1 MGKAVKWV
9 VGIGCAVFV
18 LALPAAAFG
27 VFQGRN
33 GKIAFV
39 SGRGVGG
46 DASADVYIVDGP
58 GEPVG
63 PPLTTA
69 AGQHRHPDWDGD
81 ARRLVYALWDGATNE
96 DLWVHDVEL
105 GGRTNITQSGT
116 VREDRPAFS
125 PDGTM
130 VAYESEVTDGSNQQ
144 DILITTLGPG
154 GGTINLTSSPNVIE
168 GKPVWSPGGETIF
181 YSRALTA
188 VPGDHDIYKE
198 ASDNSDIVPQF
209 VINSATAEYQ
219 PALSPDGSQF
229 CYTRGPFGS
238 DAADVYKVDTT
249 GFNAP
254 GIDISANSGMGS
266 TGDYNC
272 TWSPDGTKIAFV
284 KGVFSNGALVY
295 RNSNATGPV
304 ELVVNDAPG
313 AFDGNPDWARE
324 PAQCRGRPATIYGTD
339 GPDTLVGTAKRDVIV
354 AYMGHDT
361 IRARGGK
368 DIVCAGRGRDV
379 VRGAAGGDELIGGP
393 GRDTLAGGAGR
404 DTLNG
409 GPGRDT
415 CKGGK
420 GRDRAIKCEVKK
432 GIP

>member
-1 MGKAVKWV
+1 MGKAAKWF
-9 VGIGCAVFV
+9 VGVGCAVFL
-18 LALPAAAFG
+18 LALPTAAFG

-58 GEPVG
+58 GAQVG

-69 AGQHRHPDWDGD
+69 AGQHRHPNWDGD
-81 ARRLVYALWDGATNE
+81 ARRLVYALWNGATQE
-96 DLWVHDVEL
+96 DIWVHDVEL
-105 GGRTNITQSGT
+105 GGRTNITQNGT
-116 VREDRPAFS
+116 VRDDRPAFS
-125 PDGTM
+125 PDGTK
-130 VAYESEVTDGSNQQ
+130 VAYESEVTDGSGQQ
-144 DILITTLGPG
+144 DILITTIG
-154 GGTINLTSSPNVIE
+154 GGTVNLTSSPNVIE
-168 GKPVWSPGGETIF
+168 GKPVWSPDGQTIY
-181 YSRALTA
+181 YSRATTA

-198 ASDNSDIVPQF
+198 PSDNSQIFGEF

-219 PALSPDGSQF
+219 PSLSPGGDEM

-238 DAADVYKVDTT
+238 DAADVYKVDAT

-254 GIDISANSGMGS
+254 GIDVSANSGMGS

-272 TWSPDGTKIAFV
+272 AWSPDGTKIIFA
-284 KGVFSNGALVY
+284 KGIFSNGALVH
-295 RNSNATGPV
+295 RNSDATGPV

-313 AFDGNPDWARE
+313 VFDGNPDWARE
-324 PAQCRGRPATIYGTD
+324 PAECQGKPATLYGTD

-354 AYMGHDT
+354 AYMGNDRV
-361 IRARGGK
+361 RARGGK
-368 DIVCAGRGRDV
+368 DIVCAGRGRDTV
-379 VRGAAGGDELIGGP
+379 QGAAGNDLVIGGP
-393 GRDTLAGGAGR
+393 GNDRLRGGPGR

-415 CKGGK
+415 CSGGP

-432 GIP
+432 NIP